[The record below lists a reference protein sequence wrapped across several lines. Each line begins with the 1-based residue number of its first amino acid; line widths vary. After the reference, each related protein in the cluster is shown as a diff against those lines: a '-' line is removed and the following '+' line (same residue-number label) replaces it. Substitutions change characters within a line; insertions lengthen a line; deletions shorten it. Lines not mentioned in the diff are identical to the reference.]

1 MSASLGKTSSTMQTL
16 LRFGQALPGPRADV
30 GVLDVRDELFGL
42 KPGIPHVQGPHRA
55 EPGHGFA
62 VRPDAGQHGI
72 AGELVAE
79 AVGAACEDK
88 AGGQAFDVPLPR
100 GRKRFIKVVNVEDDP
115 PLRRGKAAEIA
126 QVRIAARLHAKAR
139 GGCAGQVHRHVERRP
154 AIEGERRRQHAAV
167 AQGNQLGDS
176 PAVGFLDQPE
186 RDPAG
191 RAAHSRRR
199 GSCAG
204 IVSAWPRRARSVRP
218 AKGAARRSGVSRRR
232 AVASRQGVLRGPCS
246 WVFFAYRPE
255 KVDVE
260 VVTRRADANHIAQIT
275 Q

>member
-1 MSASLGKTSSTMQTL
+1 MNGGLSLIVGVSPDAVGEL
-16 LRFGQALPGPRADV
+16 GENVLDDADLFRFGQALPGPRADV

-79 AVGAACEDK
+79 AARAAREDK

-100 GRKRFIKVVNVEDDP
+100 GRQRFIQVVNVEDDP
-115 PLRRGKAAEIA
+115 PLGRGKAAEIA

-139 GGCAGQVHRHVERRP
+139 GGRAGQVHRHVERRP

-176 PAVGFLDQPE
+176 PSVAFLDQSE
-186 RDPAG
+186 RVRSVVRRTPDGVGAA
-191 RAAHSRRR
+191 RALFPHGLAARDQF
-199 GSCAG
+199 G
-204 IVSAWPRRARSVRP
+204 PRRARQVRIRFSTEGRCESP
-218 AKGAARRSGVSRRR
+218 GS
-232 AVASRQGVLRGPCS
+232 ASRTLFMECLPRLR
-246 WVFFAYRPE
+246 
-255 KVDVE
+255 
-260 VVTRRADANHIAQIT
+260 
-275 Q
+275 